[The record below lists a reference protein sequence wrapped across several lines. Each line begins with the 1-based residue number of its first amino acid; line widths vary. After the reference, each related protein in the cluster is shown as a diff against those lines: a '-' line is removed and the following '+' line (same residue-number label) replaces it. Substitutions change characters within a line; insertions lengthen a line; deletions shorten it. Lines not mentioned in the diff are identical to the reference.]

1 VKARGDGSIVFGRGV
16 ANAELYLENNDG
28 PSFMVGFNS
37 SNPTFYISRPAASG
51 PYFDK
56 TGRIAIGNIRNSS
69 GYMDPQAKLHLRAD
83 EGENAAIFIQPNN
96 FLGGEKAMLALG
108 GLNYGISSDVSS
120 GFTFRSSADYKFLGG
135 RMGIGNFMYNP
146 PEAKLHIRSQ
156 AGEAADIY
164 IEPYKAPVQGGE
176 NSWQASLF
184 LGDMENGISCRSNLG
199 MVYGTTQNHIFQG
212 GKVGIGTIEPTA
224 VLHVDDNGGSL
235 KYENANVSIYGRQSP
250 ASMSFNNADGYNWN
264 ITNHS
269 NHKTLYFSYG
279 ISGKMGIS
287 EDVGVL
293 VNERVIVCDMS
304 QTPLSQIPSAGI
316 QVIQNNDADKKSAEY
331 VTDDGRRIFFV
342 PHLSNSGYSPMS
354 TNKDAG
360 IFWSDGLHN
369 VNQNDQG
376 GLLIAAHRDG
386 ANNGL
391 KIDANGNVG
400 IGTVDPNARL
410 DVNGKLQISGSD
422 QNNVSFIIKNQ
433 EYGPVFMISP
443 SGQTFISNK
452 LWAQEIEVLA
462 NVDWPDFVFSESYK
476 LKPLNEVEDFIIE
489 NRHLP
494 DMPSQEDVTENGIN
508 LGEMDALLLQK
519 IEELTLY
526 IIKQDK
532 KIDELNERI
541 EDLSDD
547 K

>member
-1 VKARGDGSIVFGRGV
+1 
-16 ANAELYLENNDG
+16 
-28 PSFMVGFNS
+28 
-37 SNPTFYISRPAASG
+37 
-51 PYFDK
+51 
-56 TGRIAIGNIRNSS
+56 
-69 GYMDPQAKLHLRAD
+69 
-83 EGENAAIFIQPNN
+83 
-96 FLGGEKAMLALG
+96 
-108 GLNYGISSDVSS
+108 
-120 GFTFRSSADYKFLGG
+120 
-135 RMGIGNFMYNP
+135 
-146 PEAKLHIRSQ
+146 
-156 AGEAADIY
+156 
-164 IEPYKAPVQGGE
+164 
-176 NSWQASLF
+176 
-184 LGDMENGISCRSNLG
+184 
-199 MVYGTTQNHIFQG
+199 
-212 GKVGIGTIEPTA
+212 
-224 VLHVDDNGGSL
+224 
-235 KYENANVSIYGRQSP
+235 
-250 ASMSFNNADGYNWN
+250 
-264 ITNHS
+264 
-269 NHKTLYFSYG
+269 
-279 ISGKMGIS
+279 MGIS

-331 VTDDGRRIFFV
+331 VTDDGHRIFFV
-342 PHLSNSGYSPMS
+342 PHLSNYGYSPMS

-376 GLLIAAHRDG
+376 GLVIAAHRDG

-433 EYGPVFMISP
+433 EYGPVFVVAP
-443 SGQTFISNK
+443 NGQTFISNK

-526 IIKQDK
+526 IIEQDK